1 LGEKEIGGFLSETVK
16 GRRSEKEVEKPKSLK
31 KKKGLGLFIFK
42 EEFWKKIHQW
52 EWGRTCDDLD
62 GKKVSRL

>member
-1 LGEKEIGGFLSETVK
+1 VPKRRKLGEKEIGGFLSETVK

-42 EEFWKKIHQW
+42 EEFWKKIHQ
-52 EWGRTCDDLD
+52 
-62 GKKVSRL
+62 